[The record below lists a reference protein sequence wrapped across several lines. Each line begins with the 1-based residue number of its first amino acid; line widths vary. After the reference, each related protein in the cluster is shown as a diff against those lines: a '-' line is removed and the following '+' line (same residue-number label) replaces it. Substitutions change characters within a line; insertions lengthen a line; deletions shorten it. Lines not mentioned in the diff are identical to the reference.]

1 MDTILTN
8 KKKKHWKEKLKR
20 ERERKK
26 EKKKK
31 KVNCF
36 KVNLIGIYKAT

>member
-1 MDTILTN
+1 MDSILTN

-20 ERERKK
+20 ERER
-26 EKKKK
+26 ERERER